1 MAMICSRAFSNR
13 RPRRVPERTLA
24 FGAVL
29 PSSALVRIAAGAG
42 IVLAGLAGS
51 PLPTATITGVAAVL
65 AILMLVLLGAD
76 AAFSMARWRRAPLVM
91 ERDLPQA
98 FSVGVATT
106 VRLGLV
112 NAGARAWVGEL
123 FDCADPTLMMPAM
136 PLAFAV
142 GARQRQDFSVEVL
155 PTERG
160 LKRFEP
166 AQIRLRSP
174 LGLLDWNLC
183 IGNAEARRVYPNFQ
197 SQARFAWLAVDR
209 RLATLG
215 LTSVR
220 RRGSGTDFDQLV
232 NYQAGDAVRHIDWKA
247 TLKHQ
252 RPVVR
257 RFQDDRDQ
265 SVMLLLDCG
274 RRMRADDTQRGVGTT
289 HFDQALN
296 ALMLLAF
303 IALSH
308 GDAVGAMTFGS
319 ASGQE
324 KRLAPRKGRQT
335 LNALM
340 AELADVQPAPV
351 FSDYEALASDVLR
364 SRRKRGL
371 VVLVTNCRDEETREL
386 NAALRLLRSR
396 HLVVL
401 ASLREQVVGRI
412 ASGPLDTPEAALE
425 VAAALDYEQRRRDM
439 LARFAQGGVLTI
451 DALPEGLGVEL
462 VERYVVLKGSGKL

>member
-1 MAMICSRAFSNR
+1 MLPSRA
-13 RPRRVPERTLA
+13 LI
-24 FGAVL
+24 
-29 PSSALVRIAAGAG
+29 RITAAAG
-42 IVLAGLAGS
+42 IVLAGLAVS
-51 PLPTATITGVAAVL
+51 PLPAPTVAELAAVL
-65 AILMLVLLGAD
+65 ALVMLALLGAD
-76 AAFSMARWRRAPLVM
+76 AAFSRARWRRAPLAM
-91 ERDLPQA
+91 ERALPQA

-106 VRLGLV
+106 IRLGLV
-112 NAGARAWVGEL
+112 NAGASACVGEL
-123 FDCADPTLMMPAM
+123 FDCADPALVMPAM
-136 PLAFAV
+136 PLAFAI
-142 GARQRQDFSVEVL
+142 GAGQRQDFSVEVL
-155 PTERG
+155 PTVRG
-160 LKRFEP
+160 LKQFER

-174 LGLLDWNLC
+174 MGLLDWKLR
-183 IGNAEARRVYPNFQ
+183 IGRVESRRVYPNFQ

-215 LTSVR
+215 LASVR

-252 RPVVR
+252 RPIVR
-257 RFQDDRDQ
+257 RFQEDRDQ
-265 SVMLLLDCG
+265 SVLLLLDCG

-308 GDAVGAMTFGS
+308 GDAVGAMTFGC
-319 ASGQE
+319 APGQE
-324 KRLAPRKGRQT
+324 KRFAPRKGRQT
-335 LNALM
+335 LSALL
-340 AELADVQPAPV
+340 AELAEVQPAAE

-371 VVLVTNCRDEETREL
+371 VVLVTNCRDEETLEL
-386 NAALRLLRSR
+386 HAALGLLRSR

-401 ASLREQVVGRI
+401 ANLREQVAGRI
-412 ASGPLDTPEAALE
+412 AAGPLDTPDAALE

-439 LARFAQGGVLTI
+439 LARFARGGVLTI
-451 DALPEGLGVEL
+451 DALPERLGVEL

>member
-1 MAMICSRAFSNR
+1 M
-13 RPRRVPERTLA
+13 PERTLGLA
-24 FGAVL
+24 AAL
-29 PSSALVRIAAGAG
+29 PSRALVRIAVGAG
-42 IVLAGLAGS
+42 ILLAGLAGS
-51 PLPTATITGVAAVL
+51 PLPAATVTGVAAVL
-65 AILMLVLLGAD
+65 AVLMLVLLGAD
-76 AAFSMARWRRAPLVM
+76 AAFSMSRWRRAPLAL

-106 VRLGLV
+106 IRLGLV
-112 NAGARAWVGEL
+112 NAGSFACVGEF
-123 FDCADPTLMMPAM
+123 FDCADPALAMPAM
-136 PLAFAV
+136 PLGFAV
-142 GARQRQDFSVEVL
+142 GGGQRQDFSVEVL

-160 LKRFEP
+160 LKRFER

-174 LGLLDWNLC
+174 MGFLDWNLH
-183 IGNAEARRVYPNFQ
+183 IGNVESRRVYPNFQ

-215 LTSVR
+215 LSSVR

-232 NYQAGDAVRHIDWKA
+232 NYQAGDAVRHIDCKA

-252 RPVVR
+252 RPIVR

-265 SVMLLLDCG
+265 SVLLALDCG
-274 RRMRADDTQRGVGTT
+274 RRMRADDTERGVGTT

-296 ALMLLAF
+296 ALMLLAL

-319 ASGQE
+319 APGQE
-324 KRLAPRKGRQT
+324 KRFAPRKGRQA

-371 VVLVTNCRDEETREL
+371 VVLVTNCRDEETSEL
-386 NAALRLLRSR
+386 NAALGLLRSR

-412 ASGPLDTPEAALE
+412 AAGPLDAPDAALE

-439 LARFAQGGVLTI
+439 LARFALAGVLTI
-451 DALPEGLGVEL
+451 DALPGRLGVEL
-462 VERYVVLKGSGKL
+462 VERYVVLKGSGKF